1 MSYLPASGDVAKL
14 TFNSIDQPGI
24 NWKLDIDG
32 NAKDASNFRDG
43 RNIKT
48 TLPNATATT
57 TLVWDSAL
65 QPTDTLGGPIKI
77 GSIATAKFYVDAT
90 KFFTGSFM
98 VTKIGPENKGVE
110 DLVTMDVTLMLNN
123 GFITYPT

>member
-1 MSYLPASGDVAKL
+1 MAFTPSSGDVAKMSIG
-14 TFNSIDQPGI
+14 TIDQPGI

-57 TLVWDSAL
+57 TLIWDSAQ
-65 QPTDTLGGPIKI
+65 QPTGTSGGSVKI
-77 GSIATAKFYVDAT
+77 GTVAACKFFVDDT
-90 KFFTGSFM
+90 KFFAGSFM
-98 VTKIGPENKGVE
+98 VTKIGPENKGIE
-110 DLVTMDVTLMLNN
+110 DIVTMDVTLMLNN

>member
-1 MSYLPASGDVAKL
+1 MAYTPASGDVAKF
-14 TFNSIDQPGI
+14 TFNSIDQPGV

-48 TLPNATATT
+48 TLPNATATV
-57 TLVWDSAL
+57 TLVWDSGL

-77 GSIATAKFYVDAT
+77 GSVATAKFYVDET

-110 DLVTMDVTLMLNN
+110 DLVMMDVTLMLNN